1 MKLFFRTLPR
11 NILGC
16 FKGRM
21 LFWHLTAIILT
32 IALIVSGLD
41 WQYFLW
47 AHSRTFRWWF
57 YPAIPMGTLLPMVL
71 PLTLFVLSRGNRSA
85 ATRRTAWAISQAVV
99 IALVIAAGY
108 KAITGRPRPPLEVG
122 TDLERLFRFGLLRG
136 GVYWGW
142 PSSHTTVAFA
152 MAVTVFRLF
161 PTPRW
166 LRYVA
171 MTYGFLVGFGVSM
184 MTIHW
189 LSDAVA
195 GALMGTVVGMVVGT
209 SFSRSQQDQGKSC

>member
-1 MKLFFRTLPR
+1 MKLFFSTLTR
-11 NILGC
+11 NILAC
-16 FKGRM
+16 FKGRF
-21 LFWHLTAIILT
+21 LFWHLTAIVLT

-47 AHSRTFRWWF
+47 AHSRKFRWWF
-57 YPAIPMGTLLPMVL
+57 YPGIPMGTLLPMVV
-71 PLTLFVLSRGNRSA
+71 PLTLFVLGRVNRSA
-85 ATRRTAWAISQAVV
+85 ASRRTAWAISQAVV
-99 IALVIAAGY
+99 IALIIAAGF

-122 TDLERLFRFGLLRG
+122 TDVERIFRFGLLRG

-152 MAVTVFRLF
+152 MAVTVFMLF
-161 PTPRW
+161 PKPRW

-171 MTYGFLVGFGVSM
+171 IAYGFFVGIGVSV

-195 GALMGTVVGMVVGT
+195 GALVGSVVGRVVGT
-209 SFSRSQQDQGKSC
+209 TFSRSQQG